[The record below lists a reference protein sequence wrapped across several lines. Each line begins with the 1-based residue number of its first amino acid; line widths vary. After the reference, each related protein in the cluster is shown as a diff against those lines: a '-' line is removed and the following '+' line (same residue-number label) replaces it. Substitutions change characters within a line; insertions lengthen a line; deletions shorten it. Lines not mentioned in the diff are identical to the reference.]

1 MRETH
6 WVTLG
11 CLCVCITVIIAFG
24 AMFPQQKSQPHGNPR
39 FVLQDFTERE
49 CVYDNVKEKFVACW
63 LKKDGP

>member
-1 MRETH
+1 MRDNN
-6 WVTLG
+6 WVTVSFISLI
-11 CLCVCITVIIAFG
+11 VVIVAFSV
-24 AMFPQQKSQPHGNPR
+24 MFPQQKPNQHVNPR